1 LIILLNYKVR
11 LNSEEKFMN
20 AKNKIFAIA
29 MVVALSI
36 SALAVPAA
44 SSNPDVRPLP
54 PPPLPRFKQINETNN
69 GDTVYLYVGELLM
82 LHLKT
87 NPSTGYHWDNLE
99 YDTSIL
105 NLTNHHVITNPNGG
119 VGAASDEYWI
129 FSAKTEGNTSLSLE
143 YVKPGTP
150 PDVAIEYNVDII
162 VLPGQPAPV
171 GFEISMDGSFVSGE
185 PVTVTA
191 TITNLVFYSVIV
203 SDLSFSLKTLDFE
216 ILTPD
221 GRTFHFREQ
230 PITTTTTTLR
240 PGKSKS
246 VSINLASHYDLSQPG
261 EYQIRARYVSNVP
274 FEPINGEPVNSLR
287 SGLEIIEPWSGI
299 LYYPPSGYLTFN
311 VIHGVDPVLS
321 YSPSEYDFG
330 EVPRTVVSTT
340 VDVWNSGG
348 GVLSFSINK
357 PLVDST
363 YFSITPA
370 SGNLGGGEHCSV
382 NIAIDTRYLTIGEH
396 EYYLHINSNN
406 GSGEIVIRLNVTMQP
421 MLFRLTYPNG
431 GEIFEP
437 GDYCNITWEHYT
449 PYVVP
454 TALDSPSPIT
464 IDFYLDIDLYKDDQ
478 KYLDI
483 ADNVDITL
491 NEYDWVIP
499 ENVES
504 GADYKIKLTLVVDGP
519 KSLNYFDFSDDYF
532 SILKQVELT
541 LDTDPSG
548 FALDVF
554 KLSPE
559 PVTVITPT
567 DGRLHV
573 VYYTGSDVTVQVD
586 DEHDGYRFDHW
597 SGDASGNN
605 NPIQIAMDSNKNIVA
620 HFVQIN
626 GFEIPLYKGWN
637 LITIPVNHHYT
648 AATLAESISECTIR
662 ISPPENNFDIEFGVG
677 YFVNVSDDTA
687 FVVEG
692 DPLAGVDVELHE
704 GVNLLGWYQD
714 VNTTASSIMN
724 GIDDCI
730 NVSIWDAV
738 NQKWLS
744 YEDSLDSDFA
754 ITKGMGYLIIIE
766 QSQTPSISFISDDVA
781 DTLTVSSVSPSGISW
796 DNVSIECYYRFY
808 IR

>member
-1 LIILLNYKVR
+1 
-11 LNSEEKFMN
+11 MN
-20 AKNKIFAIA
+20 TKNKIFAIA

-44 SSNPDVRPLP
+44 SSDPDVRPLP

-129 FSAKTEGNTSLSLE
+129 FSAKTEGNTSISLE

-150 PDVAIEYNVDII
+150 PDVSIEYNVDII
-162 VLPGQPAPV
+162 VVPGQPAPV
-171 GFEISMDGSFVSGE
+171 SFEISMDGSFVSGE

-191 TITNLVFYSVIV
+191 TLTNLVFYSVIV

-221 GRTFHFREQ
+221 GKTFHFREQ
-230 PITTTTTTLR
+230 PTTTTTTTLR

-261 EYQIRARYVSNVP
+261 EYQIRARYISNVP
-274 FEPINGEPVNSLR
+274 FEPINGEPVNSL
-287 SGLEIIEPWSGI
+287 SAGVNIIEPWSGI

-311 VIHGVDPVLS
+311 IVHGVDPVLS
-321 YSPSEYDFG
+321 YSPTEYDFG

-348 GVLSFSINK
+348 GTLSFSINK
-357 PLVDST
+357 PLADST
-363 YFSITPA
+363 YFSITPV

-406 GSGEIVIRLNVTMQP
+406 GSGEIVIRLNVTMQM

-437 GDYCNITWEHYT
+437 GDYCNITWEHYI

-454 TALDSPSPIT
+454 TALDDYSPIL
-464 IDFYLDIDLYKDDQ
+464 IDFYLDIDLYKGGQ

-491 NEYDWVIP
+491 DEYDWVIP
-499 ENVES
+499 DNVES
-504 GADYKIKLTLVVDGP
+504 GTDYKIKLTLVAEGP
-519 KSLNYFDFSDDYF
+519 KPIVYFDFSDDYF
-532 SILKQVELT
+532 SILKRVELT
-541 LDTDPSG
+541 LDTDPFG

-554 KLSPE
+554 KLDPE
-559 PVTVITPT
+559 PVAVLTPT
-567 DGRLHV
+567 DGRPHV
-573 VYYTGSDVTVQVD
+573 VYYMGSDVTVQVD

-597 SGDASGNN
+597 SGDVTGDI
-605 NPIQIAMDSNKNIVA
+605 NPLQVTLNSDKNIVA
-620 HFVQIN
+620 CFVPIN
-626 GFEIPLYKGWN
+626 GFEIQLYDGWN
-637 LITIPVNHHYT
+637 LITIPVEHYYT
-648 AATLAESISECTIR
+648 AATLAENISGCTTIAR
-662 ISPPENNFDIEFGVG
+662 WNQSKEGFDSYIPGTSPPEDDFDIEFGVG
-677 YFVNVSDDTA
+677 YFVNVNSDTT

-692 DPLAGVDVELHE
+692 DPLSGVDVELHE

-714 VNTTASSIMN
+714 VNTTASSVMSSVE
-724 GIDDCI
+724 DCT

-744 YEDSLDSDFA
+744 YEDSLDSDFT
-754 ITKGMGYLIIIE
+754 ITKGMGYLVIIE

-781 DTLTVSSVSPSGISW
+781 DTLTVASVSPSGISW
-796 DNVSIECYYRFY
+796 DNVSIECYNYT
-808 IR
+808 